1 MNQENYLEVSGSG
14 LTGLPGDRNTFDHS
28 MLLPLEVNNSLRKNH
43 GHVLSSIHLDQ
54 TLHEVADLVPG
65 IVIEF
70 QSRGNM
76 LNGHNHTVTGQ
87 KLLVQRQTQVGARA
101 HRNHGHLRSS
111 LAVVLVTHVAFV
123 ERILGLAVVVDSRTL
138 DLRIVLLDRPRD
150 PVSIV
155 IQIIIVL
162 LYI

>member
-1 MNQENYLEVSGSG
+1 MNQANYLEVSGSG
-14 LTGLPGDRNTFDHS
+14 LAGLPGDSNTLNHS
-28 MLLPLEVNNSLRKNH
+28 MLLPLEVDNSLGENH
-43 GHVLSSIHLDQ
+43 GLVLSSIHLDQ

-65 IVIEF
+65 IIIEF

-76 LNGHNHTVTGQ
+76 LNGNNHAVTRQ
-87 KLLVQRQTQVGARA
+87 KLLVQRQAQVGACA
-101 HRNHGHLRSS
+101 HRNYGHLRSR
-111 LAVVLVTHVAFV
+111 LAVVLVAHVAFV
-123 ERILGLAVVVDSRTL
+123 ERILGLAVVVNSRTL